1 MAVPSHLPLLLRE
14 GCPRNKGEKRR
25 DKVWRTKDKV
35 YFLKRSFLLWSLSNL
50 GVCFSVDSP
59 AFFSTLVLL
68 ILLISLSAKQSRRG
82 EKINQGQK
90 LQFKAHWVKSRIY
103 WFKSAYFWDSLQSS
117 FTQAVSILRAYANT
131 ASHTAWRG
139 DMSRLLGRPH
149 P

>member
-1 MAVPSHLPLLLRE
+1 MAVPSHLPLLLWE

-35 YFLKRSFLLWSLSNL
+35 YFLKRSFLLRSPSSL
-50 GVCFSVDSP
+50 GMRFSVDSP
-59 AFFSTLVLL
+59 AFFSPSFCLYSLAFLL
-68 ILLISLSAKQSRRG
+68 SSPEEEKKIS
-82 EKINQGQK
+82 QGQK

-131 ASHTAWRG
+131 ASHTAWCG

-149 P
+149 L